1 MEDNNSPNKQISL
14 QNAQN
19 FMNYQVPNFSNMS
32 LNQAQNTISSGAG
45 GGVGNIVSNLG
56 QAQNNMRYRVPNLT
70 AGSGSAGTDGGGG
83 GLGGLLGGVSSFLGS
98 AATPIG
104 IGLSIAG
111 SVIGATAA
119 RKAQRKAEKEAAKA
133 KKALDRRMKDFQSMD
148 TSNPYLNMENVMED
162 LTIDQR
168 ASQFQKEQFQQS
180 QANILDNLRG
190 AAGGSGV
197 AALAQQLAQS
207 GQLASQQS
215 AIDIG
220 KQERANQMAERSET
234 ARLKGLEIQGE
245 YQKRQD
251 EQYKTETLLGMAQQ
265 QYAAKQ
271 GQVEQA
277 KQARMDAITGGIQN
291 AAGMFA
297 GFGG

>member
-1 MEDNNSPNKQISL
+1 MENNNSPNKQISL

-19 FMNYQVPNFSNMS
+19 FMNYQVPSFM
-32 LNQAQNTISSGAG
+32 QNNTGQGGAG
-45 GGVGNIVSNLG
+45 GFGQNL
-56 QAQNNMRYRVPNLT
+56 L
-70 AGSGSAGTDGGGG
+70 GGGG
-83 GLGGLLGGVSSFLGS
+83 GGNVMSNLSQAQGNMRYNVPNLAGGDGAAGGGGIGGFLGKASSFLGS

-104 IGLSIAG
+104 IGLSIVG
-111 SVIGATAA
+111 SVIGAKSA
-119 RKAQRKAEKEAAKA
+119 RKAQRKAEKQAKKA

-197 AALAQQLAQS
+197 AALAQTLARE

-245 YQKRQD
+245 YQQRQD

>member
-1 MEDNNSPNKQISL
+1 MENNNSPNKQISL

-19 FMNYQVPNFSNMS
+19 FMNYQVPNFM
-32 LNQAQNTISSGAG
+32 
-45 GGVGNIVSNLG
+45 
-56 QAQNNMRYRVPNLT
+56 QNNTGQGGTGGFGQNLL
-70 AGSGSAGTDGGGG
+70 GGGG
-83 GLGGLLGGVSSFLGS
+83 GGNVMSNLSQAQGNMRYNVPNLAGGGGAAGGGGIGGFLGKASSFLGS

-104 IGLSIAG
+104 IGLSIVG
-111 SVIGATAA
+111 SVIGAKSA
-119 RKAQRKAEKEAAKA
+119 RKAQRKAEKEAKKA

-245 YQKRQD
+245 YQQRQD